1 MSMKTPD
8 TPTWTYRAFKAG
20 VMFWLVLGRGERARD
35 LLDRML
41 QRWPDDAYVLSS
53 RAHLHAQAGRR
64 DAAIADAQA
73 LVHAHPAAQRGR
85 LVQPGLPARSGR
97 AAGRGRTGVPPR
109 RRNRSEA
116 RPCLVR
122 PGPDADPP
130 GPARRGREGAG
141 AQHQAAADEPV
152 RLVPAGPCAHG
163 PPAPDEA
170 RKIIRHLKGFEPKVA
185 AQLERETGLAA

>member
-73 LVHAHPAAQRGR
+73 LVHAHPA
-85 LVQPGLPARSGR
+85 RS
-97 AAGRGRTGVPPR
+97 AADWFNLAFLLERPSAPGRGRTGVPPR
-109 RRNRSEA
+109 RRNRA
-116 RPCLVR
+116 RSSTV
-122 PGPDADPP
+122 PGTAW
-130 GPARRGREGAG
+130 A
-141 AQHQAAADEPV
+141 
-152 RLVPAGPCAHG
+152 
-163 PPAPDEA
+163 
-170 RKIIRHLKGFEPKVA
+170 
-185 AQLERETGLAA
+185 